1 MADDL
6 LSEIYRK
13 NQAALTR
20 LQMKGEKELVRAYAD
35 AMDQIRKDLRTLYER
50 YKEDGKLSNADKTVY
65 NRLKQIESRIRSL
78 LNQKG
83 IEVDGLLKTLTA
95 EQYEEAFFRMAYAF
109 DQASGISF
117 SWGLIPN
124 EAVEEIV
131 TSPLDKLFQS
141 KAVQSARE
149 GAADRIRRD
158 LERAIIRGDSF
169 QTLARRIGK
178 ALGVDRTASGYAYGR
193 RGLLAKAMTIART
206 EGMRALNAGH
216 QRAYQEAREMG
227 CDIVEMWDATLDSR
241 TRPSHGALDGKYRD
255 EEHGGWYVPELGRYV
270 EGPGKSGVASF
281 DINCRCRTI
290 AHVRGFPPAGRYIRG
305 KGTDEPYQTYTE
317 WMTDK
322 AKQGVGDDPTAEAA
336 IRDFQ
341 KYMIQYHQDSFVEID
356 IAGKLEGY
364 VLDPN
369 RPKVRTIQSAFGLK
383 QGDGEYLEKQIRE
396 NLRVAR
402 IINNDTDKFGRRY
415 RAYIPITGKNGHRE
429 EIEVGFIVDFPNNG
443 FDGNSARLAT
453 AYLPGRNRK

>member
-35 AMDQIRKDLRTLYER
+35 AMDRIREELKALYER
-50 YKEDGKLSNADKTVY
+50 YQEDGRLSNADKTVY

-149 GAADRIRRD
+149 GAAERIRRD

-281 DINCRCRTI
+281 DINCRCRTT
-290 AHVRGFPPAGRYIRG
+290 AHVRSFPPSGRYIRG
-305 KGTDEPYQTYTE
+305 KGTDEPYITYSE
-317 WMTDK
+317 WKRELQEK
-322 AKQGVGDDPTAEAA
+322 A
-336 IRDFQ
+336 
-341 KYMIQYHQDSFVEID
+341 
-356 IAGKLEGY
+356 
-364 VLDPN
+364 
-369 RPKVRTIQSAFGLK
+369 LK
-383 QGDGEYLEKQIRE
+383 GAL
-396 NLRVAR
+396 
-402 IINNDTDKFGRRY
+402 
-415 RAYIPITGKNGHRE
+415 PITTPKGHTVKELTMHLLDRTNERSVDAADIIDALLHPIHTEGRE
-429 EIEVGFIVDFPNNG
+429 PNAAGQPGFRYIGAKATVGINPETG
-443 FDGNSARLAT
+443 RITTAWKTGERAR
-453 AYLPGRNRK
+453 RKYGSSQQK